1 MKKIIVTGVT
11 GQDGSHM
18 VDYLLKNTNHEIYG
32 SVRRLSVK
40 NHDNILH
47 LENEPRF
54 HLIDMDLNDAHSM
67 RDVILDIQPD
77 YFINFRHN
85 HLLLAVGIIQ
95 FKHGTQMQMPC
106 STFLNRFVDL
116 RRNVDSTMLDQVKNL
131 EM

>member
-40 NHDNILH
+40 NHENILH

-67 RDVILDIQPD
+67 RDVILDVQA
-77 YFINFRHN
+77 R
-85 HLLLAVGIIQ
+85 LLYQ
-95 FKHGTQMQMPC
+95 FC
-106 STFLNRFVDL
+106 STIICCW
-116 RRNVDSTMLDQVKNL
+116 QL
-131 EM
+131 ELSNSNMGHRCKCRASHS